1 MVTKSHKLPVIRQC
15 RLLEISRSSAY
26 YRPGIVAAL
35 CKHFGGW
42 PASSKHSFS
51 LLDEIH
57 IVASDKHPAMIDKIH
72 LDKPFLGSRADGP
85 VRHSRIAYTAILATE
100 RANTFIEPKNLPSNH
115 TASPILGFFNAPFR
129 MVTNVCSENPIS
141 NSLGFN
147 SQVQH

>member
-1 MVTKSHKLPVIRQC
+1 MVIKSHKLPVTQQC
-15 RLLEISRSSAY
+15 RLLEVSRSSAY
-26 YRPGIVAAL
+26 YRPGFVAAL

-85 VRHSRIAYTAILATE
+85 VTHSRIADTAVRTTGESTE
-100 RANTFIEPKNLPSNH
+100 F
-115 TASPILGFFNAPFR
+115 
-129 MVTNVCSENPIS
+129 
-141 NSLGFN
+141 
-147 SQVQH
+147 QW